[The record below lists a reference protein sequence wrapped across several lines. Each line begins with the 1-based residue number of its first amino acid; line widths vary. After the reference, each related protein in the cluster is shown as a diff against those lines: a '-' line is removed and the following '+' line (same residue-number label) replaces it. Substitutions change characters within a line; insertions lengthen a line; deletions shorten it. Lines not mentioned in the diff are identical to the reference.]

1 MFLNLLNDEE
11 KKYYLAIAMRIVN
24 ADGKFSSE
32 EIQMINSIRLE
43 MGLVNETELPVGSIE
58 VLAEPFKSER
68 SKKIV
73 LLEGTLLAYVD
84 GKFSGSEKKILR
96 ALALIFEIPEE
107 TALVIEDWVK
117 KFVDLQKE
125 VKNII
130 NI

>member
-1 MFLNLLNDEE
+1 MFLNLLNEDE
-11 KKYYLAIAMRIVN
+11 KKHYLAIAMRIVN
-24 ADGKFSSE
+24 ADGKFSFE
-32 EIQMINSIRLE
+32 ERQMIDSIRLE
-43 MGLVNETELPVGSIE
+43 MGLVNETELPAGSIE
-58 VLAEPFKSER
+58 ALAEPFKSER

-84 GKFSGSEKKILR
+84 GKFSGSEEKILR

-107 TALVIEDWVK
+107 KALIIEDWVK
-117 KFVDLQKE
+117 KFIDLQKE